1 MNQQSAITWNW
12 KTQYLLAVTTYPGGL
27 SPQPTR
33 NPAGEA
39 GPTNAWWYDAST
51 GVTLTAQTVSGYTFN
66 YWDIEGVSQG
76 TGVNPISVTMSA
88 PNEAIAHYTSPIPF
102 TVSISPMSANILLGQ
117 SVTFTSTVNGGTLPY
132 TYQWY
137 LGSNP
142 YPGATSNTWT
152 FTPTAPGIYYVYLQ
166 VTDAN
171 HITIQS
177 DTARVTVTPIPV
189 GGNSIS
195 LTKQAPTTQIAA
207 YFALVAL
214 FGTIMSLAKRKK
226 KVSYGSKGL
235 STHYP

>member
-1 MNQQSAITWNW
+1 
-12 KTQYLLAVTTYPGGL
+12 VTTYPIGL

-33 NPAGEA
+33 TPAGEA
-39 GPTNAWWYDAST
+39 GPTNGWWYDAST
-51 GVTLTAQTVSGYTFN
+51 SVTLTAQSVTGYTFN
-66 YWDIEGVSQG
+66 YWDVNGTSQDNS
-76 TGVNPISVTMSA
+76 VNPISITMNA
-88 PNEAIAHYTSPIPF
+88 PYAARAHYTSPVPF

-117 SVTFTSTVNGGTLPY
+117 SVTFTPAVNGGTLPY

-214 FGTIMSLAKRKK
+214 FGTIISLAKRKK
-226 KVSYGSKGL
+226 KVSYGSKDL